1 MGVIKGHFDRIC
13 IDAITKYSKKNKI
26 QAPDSVQVLL
36 YLADGLE
43 AEPGFA
49 MLKNYRGQERITA
62 KKLLDVRVD
71 FRGRAGFLQDRTG
84 HMLQELVEEHKMQWQ
99 QIRVIIELKENVV
112 TANLYLEDAFVQVLN
127 MEQLLAD
134 EKMLQENG

>member
-26 QAPDSVQVLL
+26 TEPDTVQVLL
-36 YLADGLE
+36 YLADGVE
-43 AEPGFA
+43 AEPGFM
-49 MLKNYRGQERITA
+49 MLRNYQGQERITA
-62 KKLLDVRVD
+62 KQLLGVKVD
-71 FRGRAGFLQDRTG
+71 FRGRAGFLEDRTG

-99 QIRVIIELKENVV
+99 QIRVIVELKENQVV
-112 TANLYLEDAFVQVLN
+112 ANLYQDNDFIQVLD
-127 MEQLLAD
+127 MEAILSD